1 MTPINRAGAAL
12 IFLYII
18 KITTSGTIKSIG
30 DIKNFS
36 FFIISEILREFLQFD
51 RNSN

>member
-36 FFIISEILREFLQFD
+36 FIISEILREF
-51 RNSN
+51 STI